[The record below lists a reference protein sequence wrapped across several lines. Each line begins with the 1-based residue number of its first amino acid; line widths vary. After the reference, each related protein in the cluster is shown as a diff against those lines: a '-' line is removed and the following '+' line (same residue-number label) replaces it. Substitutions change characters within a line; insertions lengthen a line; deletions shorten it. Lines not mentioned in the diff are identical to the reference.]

1 MRQNKIFHSKMAFM
15 NLKIQLQT
23 RINQKTKP
31 LGALGQLENLALQIG
46 LIFET
51 LTPEIHA
58 PTILIF
64 AADHGISESGVSAYP
79 SSVTAQMVLN
89 FLNGGAAINVFAR
102 QHNLNLKIIDAGVN
116 ADFAPHENLLNA
128 KIAHG
133 TQNFLNA
140 PAMTLIE
147 CENALKM
154 GAAMVQQQ
162 YQGGCNCIGFGEMGI
177 GNTASAAVLMHLFTQ
192 IPLAECVG
200 RGTGL
205 NDEQLAHKQNLLKP
219 AVEKH
224 PDLKTPREILATF
237 GGFEIA
243 MMAGAYLKAAELKML
258 ILVDGF
264 VCGAALLV
272 AQQFAPHVLDYC
284 VFSHVGSENGH
295 RALLNYLNAKPL
307 LDLEMRLGE
316 GSGIALAYPLIQ
328 SAILF
333 LNEMATF
340 EEAGVDKA

>member
-1 MRQNKIFHSKMAFM
+1 MTSDFPDLQT
-15 NLKIQLQT
+15 QLQAN
-23 RINQKTKP
+23 INQKTKP
-31 LGALGQLENLALQIG
+31 LGALGRLETLALQIG
-46 LIFET
+46 LVFET
-51 LTPEIHA
+51 LTPEIHN

-64 AADHGISESGVSAYP
+64 AADHGIAQSGVSAYP
-79 SSVTAQMVLN
+79 QSVTAQMVLN

-116 ADFAPHENLLNA
+116 AEFSPHENLVNL
-128 KIAHG
+128 KIGYG

-140 PAMTLIE
+140 PAMTLEE
-147 CENALKM
+147 CEKALKS
-154 GAAMVQQQ
+154 GASIVQELNES
-162 YQGGCNCIGFGEMGI
+162 GCNCVGLGEMGI

-192 IPLAECVG
+192 IPLDECVG

-205 NDEQLAHKQNLLKP
+205 NDEQLANKRNLLRQ
-219 AVEKH
+219 AVENY
-224 PDLKTPREILATF
+224 PDLKSPIEILTTF
-237 GGFEIA
+237 GGFECA
-243 MMAGAYLKAAELKML
+243 MMAGAYLQAAKLKML

-264 VCGAALLV
+264 VSSVALLV
-272 AQQFAPHVLDYC
+272 AQQFNSHVLDYC
-284 VFSHVGSENGH
+284 IFSHVGSEHGH
-295 RALLNYLNAKPL
+295 RALLSYFQAKPL

>member
-1 MRQNKIFHSKMAFM
+1 M
-15 NLKIQLQT
+15 NLISTLQSKID
-23 RINQKTKP
+23 QKTKP
-31 LGALGQLENLALQIG
+31 LGALGRLETLALQVG
-46 LIFET
+46 CVFET
-51 LTPEIHA
+51 LTPEIVQ

-64 AADHGISESGVSAYP
+64 AADHGVAQSGVSAYP
-79 SSVTAQMVLN
+79 QSVTAQMVAN

-102 QHNLNLKIIDAGVN
+102 QHGLNLKIIDAGVN
-116 ADFAPHENLLNA
+116 ADLSNHDGLLHKKMGN
-128 KIAHG
+128 G
-133 TQNFLNA
+133 TQNFLNE
-140 PAMTLIE
+140 PAMTTKV
-147 CENALKM
+147 CQQTMNA
-154 GAAMVQQQ
+154 GATIVQQIRDV
-162 YQGGCNCIGFGEMGI
+162 GCNCVGFGEMGI

-192 IPLAECVG
+192 IPLDDCVG

-205 NDEQLAHKQNLLKP
+205 DDKQLAHKRTVLKQ

-224 PDLKTPREILATF
+224 RVAQTALEKLAIF

-243 MMAGAYLKAAELKML
+243 MMVGAYLQATEFNML

-264 VCGAALLV
+264 VSSAALLV
-272 AQQFAPHVLDYC
+272 AAQINSKVLKNC
-284 VFSHVGSENGH
+284 IFSHVGSENGH
-295 RALLNYLNAKPL
+295 RALLAYLNAKPL

>member
-1 MRQNKIFHSKMAFM
+1 MTSHSPDLQTQLQNK
-15 NLKIQLQT
+15 
-23 RINQKTKP
+23 INQKTKP
-31 LGALGQLENLALQIG
+31 LGALGRLETLALQIG
-46 LIFET
+46 LVFET
-51 LTPEIHA
+51 LTPEIHN

-64 AADHGISESGVSAYP
+64 AADHGIAQSGVSAYP
-79 SSVTAQMVLN
+79 QSVTAQMVLN

-102 QHNLNLKIIDAGVN
+102 QHNLSLKIIDAGVN
-116 ADFAPHENLLNA
+116 ADLSDYDDLQHE
-128 KIAHG
+128 KIGFG
-133 TQNFLNA
+133 TQNFLDV
-140 PAMTLIE
+140 PAMTLFD
-147 CENALKM
+147 CEKALAI
-154 GAAMVQQQ
+154 GGTIVRQQHKV
-162 YQGGCNCIGFGEMGI
+162 GCNCVGFGEMGI
-177 GNTASAAVLMHLFTQ
+177 GNTASAAVLMHLFTK
-192 IPLAECVG
+192 IPLDECVG

-205 NDEQLAHKQNLLKP
+205 NDEQLEHKRNLLQL
-219 AVEKH
+219 AVEKY
-224 PDLKTPREILATF
+224 PTLKTPHEILMTL

-243 MMAGAYLKAAELKML
+243 MMAGAYLQAAELKML

-272 AQQFAPHVLDYC
+272 AQQFNPHILDYC
-284 VFSHVGSENGH
+284 VFSHVGSEHGH

-307 LDLEMRLGE
+307 LDLELRLGE

>member
-1 MRQNKIFHSKMAFM
+1 MTFNLKLQNKID
-15 NLKIQLQT
+15 
-23 RINQKTKP
+23 QKTKP
-31 LGALGQLENLALQIG
+31 LGALGHLETLAFQIG
-46 LIFET
+46 SVLET
-51 LTPEIHA
+51 LTPEIVQ

-64 AADHGISESGVSAYP
+64 AADHGIAQSGVSAYP
-79 SSVTAQMVLN
+79 QSVTAQMVLN

-102 QHNLNLKIIDAGVN
+102 QHDLNLKIIDAGVN
-116 ADFAPHENLLNA
+116 ANLSSYDSLLH
-128 KIAHG
+128 KKMGHG
-133 TQNFLNA
+133 TQNFLNE
-140 PAMTLIE
+140 PAMTIE
-147 CENALKM
+147 VCQQAMNV
-154 GAAMVQQQ
+154 GAEIVQQFREA
-162 YQGGCNCIGFGEMGI
+162 GCNCVGFGEMGI

-192 IPLAECVG
+192 ISLDDCVG

-205 NDEQLAHKQNLLKP
+205 NDKQLAHKRTVLKQAFAKHRVAHTALENL
-219 AVEKH
+219 A
-224 PDLKTPREILATF
+224 IF

-243 MMAGAYLKAAELKML
+243 MMVGAYLKAAELKMV

-264 VCGAALLV
+264 VTCAALLV
-272 AQQFAPHVLDYC
+272 ATQIKPDVLKNC
-284 VFSHVGSENGH
+284 IFSHVSHEHGH
-295 RALLNYLNAKPL
+295 RALLHFLNAKPL

>member
-1 MRQNKIFHSKMAFM
+1 MTVILSDLQIHIQNK
-15 NLKIQLQT
+15 
-23 RINQKTKP
+23 INQKTKP
-31 LGALGQLENLALQIG
+31 LGALGRLETLALQIG
-46 LIFET
+46 LVFET
-51 LTPEIHA
+51 LTPEIHH

-64 AADHGISESGVSAYP
+64 AADHGIAQSGVSAYP
-79 SSVTAQMVLN
+79 QSVTAQMVLN

-102 QHNLNLKIIDAGVN
+102 QHHLNLKIVDAGVN
-116 ADFAPHENLLNA
+116 ADFASHENLLNA

-140 PAMTLIE
+140 PAMTFDE
-147 CENALKM
+147 CEKALM
-154 GAAMVQQQ
+154 AGASMVQQQ
-162 YQGGCNCIGFGEMGI
+162 YEAGCNCIGFGEMGI
-177 GNTASAAVLMHLFTQ
+177 GNTASAAILMHLFTK
-192 IPLAECVG
+192 IPLDECVG

-205 NDEQLAHKQNLLKP
+205 NDEQLANKRNLLRQ

-224 PDLKTPREILATF
+224 SDLKTPLEILATF

-272 AQQFAPHVLDYC
+272 AQQFEPHVLDYC
-284 VFSHVGSENGH
+284 VFSHVGSEHGH

-307 LDLEMRLGE
+307 LDLELRLGE
-316 GSGIALAYPLIQ
+316 GSGIALAFPLIQ

-340 EEAGVDKA
+340 EEAGVDKT

>member
-1 MRQNKIFHSKMAFM
+1 MPNSSLRATLENK
-15 NLKIQLQT
+15 
-23 RINQKTKP
+23 INQKTKP
-31 LGALGQLENLALQIG
+31 LGALGRLETLALQIG
-46 LIFET
+46 LILNT
-51 LTPEIHA
+51 LTPEIHK

-64 AADHGISESGVSAYP
+64 AADHGISQSGVSAYP
-79 SSVTAQMVLN
+79 SSVTAQMVQN

-116 ADFAPHENLLNA
+116 AGFEPHENLLNL
-128 KIAHG
+128 KIGFG
-133 TQNFLNA
+133 TQNFLHF
-140 PAMTLIE
+140 PAMSLSD
-147 CENALKM
+147 CEKALKN
-154 GAAMVQQQ
+154 GASVVQELHEKD
-162 YQGGCNCIGFGEMGI
+162 CNCVGFGEMGI
-177 GNTASAAVLMHLFTQ
+177 GNTASAAILMHCFTK
-192 IPLAECVG
+192 IPLNDCVG

-205 NDEQLAHKQNLLKP
+205 NDEQLDNKKALLKQ
-219 AVEKH
+219 AVENY
-224 PDLKTPREILATF
+224 PDLKSPLEILATF

-243 MMAGAYLKAAELKML
+243 TMVGAYLKAAELKML

-264 VCGAALLV
+264 VCGAALLT
-272 AQQFAPHVLDYC
+272 ALQSNPNVLDFC

-295 RALLNYLNAKPL
+295 RALLNFLNVKPL